1 MIFYIY
7 THTFFFPFKIASGA
21 DRSALQKEAGKK
33 MGDSTTN
40 QTKCQS
46 RGQRDMET
54 EKIDFQVL
62 S

>member
-1 MIFYIY
+1 MVCNML
-7 THTFFFPFKIASGA
+7 FFLCEIDSRA
-21 DRSALQKEAGKK
+21 DRSTLQKEVGGKRER
-33 MGDSTTN
+33 GDPTTN

>member
-1 MIFYIY
+1 MICNI
-7 THTFFFPFKIASGA
+7 HFFLCKIDYRSRQINFAKRSGGGG
-21 DRSALQKEAGKK
+21 EGG
-33 MGDSTTN
+33 GDSTTN
-40 QTKCQS
+40 QTKYQS

>member
-1 MIFYIY
+1 M
-7 THTFFFPFKIASGA
+7 TFSRHFFSKT
-21 DRSALQKEAGKK
+21 DRSRQINLAKSSREKK
-33 MGDSTTN
+33 GGTTTN